1 MECLDVKRSV
11 LSEGTC
17 ADGYASHAN
26 VVLHLIIVLADFQ
39 MLVFK
44 GRILEGKSTL
54 STYEITS
61 ESTVYV
67 IPRLRGGGGDWAAL
81 AYASVC
87 HDWDG
92 NMASRVFI

>member
-1 MECLDVKRSV
+1 MG
-11 LSEGTC
+11 SEGTC

-26 VVLHLIIVLADFQ
+26 VVLHLIIVLADMQ
-39 MLVFK
+39 RLIFK
-44 GRILEGKSTL
+44 GKQLNDGFTL
-54 STYEITS
+54 STYGITS
-61 ESTVYV
+61 ESTITVV
-67 IPRLRGGGGDWAAL
+67 LRLRGGGGAWAAL